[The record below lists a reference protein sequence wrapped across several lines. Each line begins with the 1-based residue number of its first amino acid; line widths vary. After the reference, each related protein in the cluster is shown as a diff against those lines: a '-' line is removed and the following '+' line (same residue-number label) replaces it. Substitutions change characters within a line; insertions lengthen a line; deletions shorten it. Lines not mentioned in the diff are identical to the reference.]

1 MALPFITG
9 PKMKTL
15 ARGVWLLGMLAMAM
29 PALAQTIAQ
38 PPAAPDKVIAA
49 PPDPRVAMSE
59 TFAKD
64 TLENGKFLWK
74 DGTTEVDRLLL
85 RLTEQLIYAYDD
97 DRLVAV
103 SSVSTGR
110 AGHETRAGNFKIL
123 AKYRRYFS
131 KKYDNAPMPYMQQ
144 ITSYGVALHA
154 GQLPGHPASHG
165 CIRLPYDFAAKL
177 FDATKIGT
185 PVQITQ

>member
-1 MALPFITG
+1 MYLLPMTA
-9 PKMKTL
+9 PKIKVL
-15 ARGVWLLGMLAMAM
+15 AQRLSLLGVL
-29 PALAQTIAQ
+29 ALAVPAHAQTPAQ
-38 PPAAPDKVIAA
+38 PPMAVEGALQAAPD
-49 PPDPRVAMSE
+49 PRTAMSQ
-59 TFAKD
+59 TFDKD

-74 DGTTEVDRLLL
+74 DGATEVDRLLL

-103 SSVSTGR
+103 STVSTGR
-110 AGHETRAGNFKIL
+110 AGHETRAGNFRIL

-131 KKYDNAPMPYMQQ
+131 KKYDNAPMPFMQQ